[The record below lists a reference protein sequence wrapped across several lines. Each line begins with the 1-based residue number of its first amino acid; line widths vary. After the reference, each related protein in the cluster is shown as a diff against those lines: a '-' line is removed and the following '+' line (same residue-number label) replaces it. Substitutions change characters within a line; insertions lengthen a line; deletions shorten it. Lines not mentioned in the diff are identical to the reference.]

1 MFQICGDM
9 WGCGGG
15 GRVWTGELFFLLASL
30 LVTLGAPLG
39 IEDLVKCNPLISI
52 VIIIKFAM
60 FPS

>member
-1 MFQICGDM
+1 M
-9 WGCGGG
+9 WVGG
-15 GRVWTGELFFLLASL
+15 GRWVLTGEVFFLLVASL
-30 LVTLGAPLG
+30 LTLGAPLG